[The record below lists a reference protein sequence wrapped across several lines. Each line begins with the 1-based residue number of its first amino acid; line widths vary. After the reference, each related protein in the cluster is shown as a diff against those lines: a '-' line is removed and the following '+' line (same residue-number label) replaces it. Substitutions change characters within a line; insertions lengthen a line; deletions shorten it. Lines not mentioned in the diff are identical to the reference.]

1 MPGFYLYE
9 DYENSLELL
18 EEYGYTIRRELD
30 PEDVEEIRLTESCYE
45 ENAAADQSFSVPE
58 TSERI
63 VTDPD
68 EIAEILP
75 QIQYVTARILVN
87 APVSGQ
93 SAEILLKGSNDTVYY
108 TMKP

>member
-30 PEDVEEIRLTESCYE
+30 PEDVEEIRLTESYYT

-75 QIQYVTARILVN
+75 QIQYVTDRILVN

-93 SAEILLKGSNDTVYY
+93 SAEILLKGSKDTVYY